1 MSSPA
6 TFRAAVDL
14 GAGSGRVFV
23 GALDATEL
31 VLHEVHR
38 FTYAPIRRH
47 GHLRWDAAALFAGL
61 RAGVVHAAAAARRAG
76 GVLDS
81 IGVDA
86 WGVDYGLI
94 DDEGRLLED
103 PICYRDERTTN
114 VPGKVLARVS
124 GERLFDT
131 TGIQRLP
138 FNTLF
143 QLFAHADEGLP
154 ADATRLLMIPDLC
167 HHFLCGSRTGE
178 PTNASTTQL
187 LNARDR
193 DWDDALFRDL
203 ELPRQLM
210 PPLQPAGTV
219 LGWVRSDVR
228 DELDLPV
235 IRVIQPATHD
245 TASAVAG
252 TPLLNGWAF
261 ISSGTW
267 SLVGVERPAPILG
280 AAALA
285 ANFTNEI
292 GVSGT
297 VRFLK
302 NVMGLWILD
311 ACRREWSGRGRDM
324 TLPDLLAHAA
334 ALPAAVAMVYPD
346 AARFFNPSSMT
357 AELRLALS
365 DTGQPAPDDPVELT
379 RVIID
384 SLALRYASVIDDI
397 ERLTGEPIRGIHIVG
412 GGSLNDPLNQA
423 AADASGR
430 PVLAGPVEAA
440 AIGNLCVQGIASGE
454 LSSIGDGRRLL
465 ATFDPPR
472 RFEPRV
478 TADWRAARRRYAD
491 LESRGASSLS
501 AEARSAK
508 VEDPP
513 LRRLS
518 LAGGEILDLTPIRL

>member
-1 MSSPA
+1 MTTPA
-6 TFRAAVDL
+6 SFRAAVDL
-14 GAGSGRVFV
+14 GAGSGRVFT
-23 GALDATEL
+23 GALSARAL
-31 VLHEVHR
+31 ALHEVHR
-38 FTYAPIRRH
+38 FTYAPRRRD

-61 RAGVVHAAAAARRAG
+61 REGAARAAAAARRAG
-76 GVLDS
+76 GGLES

-103 PICYRDERTTN
+103 PVCYRDERTTG
-114 VPGKVLARVS
+114 VPERVLARIT

-143 QLFAHADEGLP
+143 QLAAHLAEGLP
-154 ADATRLLMIPDLC
+154 RDAARLLMIPDLC
-167 HHFLCGSRTGE
+167 HHFLCGSVTSE

-187 LNARDR
+187 LNARDQ
-193 DWDDALFRDL
+193 DWDSELFRDL
-203 ELPRQLM
+203 GLPRHLM

-219 LGWVRSDVR
+219 LGSVRSDLR
-228 DELDLPV
+228 EALDLPAV
-235 IRVIQPATHD
+235 RVIQPATHD

-252 TPLLNGWAF
+252 TPLQAGWAF

-267 SLVGVERPAPILG
+267 SLVGVERPAPVLG
-280 AAALA
+280 SAACA

-311 ACRREWSGRGRDM
+311 ACRREWSNGGIEM
-324 TLPDLLAHAA
+324 TLSELLARAK
-334 ALPAAVAMVYPD
+334 ALPAAIAMVYPD
-346 AARFFNPSSMT
+346 DARFFNPPSMT
-357 AELRLALS
+357 AELRQALS
-365 DTGQPAPDDPVELT
+365 DTRQPAPEDTVALT

-397 ERLTGEPIRGIHIVG
+397 ERLTGESIRGIHIVG
-412 GGSLNDPLNQA
+412 GGSLNDALNQA
-423 AADASGR
+423 AANASGR

-440 AIGNLCVQGIASGE
+440 ALGNLCVQSMASGE
-454 LSSIGDGRRLL
+454 LSSIGEGRRLL
-465 ATFDPPR
+465 TESDPPR
-472 RFEPRV
+472 RFEPRD
-478 TADWRAARRRYAD
+478 TPAWRSARHRYAE
-491 LESRGASSLS
+491 LETA
-501 AEARSAK
+501 
-508 VEDPP
+508 
-513 LRRLS
+513 LR
-518 LAGGEILDLTPIRL
+518 

>member
-6 TFRAAVDL
+6 IFRAAVDL

-23 GALDATEL
+23 GALDAPGL
-31 VLHEVHR
+31 ALQEVHR
-38 FTYAPIRRH
+38 FTYAPSRRD
-47 GHLRWDAAALFAGL
+47 GHLRWDAAALFDGL
-61 RAGVVHAAAAARRAG
+61 RAGAAHAAAAARRAG

-103 PICYRDERTTN
+103 PICYRDERTTD
-114 VPGKVLARVS
+114 VPAKVLARVS

-143 QLFAHADEGLP
+143 QLVAHVADGLP
-154 ADATRLLMIPDLC
+154 RGAARLLMIPDLC
-167 HHFLCGSRTGE
+167 HHFLCASASSE

-187 LNARDR
+187 LSARHGN
-193 DWDDALFRDL
+193 WDEGLFSDL
-203 ELPRQLM
+203 GLPRDLM
-210 PPLQPAGTV
+210 PPLKPAGTV
-219 LGWVRSDVR
+219 LGWVRSDLR
-228 DELDLPV
+228 DALDLPAL
-235 IRVIQPATHD
+235 RVIQPATHD

-252 TPLLNGWAF
+252 TPLIDGWAF

-311 ACRREWSGRGRDM
+311 ACRREWSGRGLDM
-324 TLPDLLAHAA
+324 TLPDLLARAA
-334 ALPAAVAMVYPD
+334 VLPAPVAMVYPD

-365 DTGQPAPDDPVELT
+365 DTGQPAPEDPVVLT

-384 SLALRYASVIDDI
+384 SLALRYVSVIDDI
-397 ERLTGEPIRGIHIVG
+397 ERLTGEPIRGMHIVG

-440 AIGNLCVQGIASGE
+440 AFGNLCVQGMASGE

-465 ATFDPPR
+465 ATVDPPR
-472 RFEPRV
+472 LFQPRV
-478 TADWRAARRRYAD
+478 TADWREARRRYA
-491 LESRGASSLS
+491 AI
-501 AEARSAK
+501 EARQANC
-508 VEDPP
+508 
-513 LRRLS
+513 
-518 LAGGEILDLTPIRL
+518 